1 MPAGLVNYKPLATT
15 MQANVDNYT
24 QVNSL
29 PSFRLFAWFFVIPG
43 LLLVLFSGWGLVV
56 GEGKWFT
63 LPTTTGPRPSRCVA
77 PLGARRTGPEPALYV
92 AAERTIP
99 AATVLL
105 VASSI
110 RMKLPV
116 ARFSAYGSTS
126 NGPLSRSTTVPMSFS
141 ASS

>member
-1 MPAGLVNYKPLATT
+1 MPAGLVNYKPLVTI

-63 LPTTTGPRPSRCVA
+63 LPTNHRPASLQMCRTSRG
-77 PLGARRTGPEPALYV
+77 LEDGPESL
-92 AAERTIP
+92 R
-99 AATVLL
+99 
-105 VASSI
+105 
-110 RMKLPV
+110 
-116 ARFSAYGSTS
+116 STS
-126 NGPLSRSTTVPMSFS
+126 LPREPSLRRQCCWSPRRSG
-141 ASS
+141 